1 MNNIVSF
8 CFLPEAII
16 KILALGRMY
25 FASAFNCFDF
35 LVTIASVV
43 AIFIP
48 GASSISALRAVRVL
62 RLLRLLTVI
71 RPLQRFLRV
80 MGKTLWMSMSLLIIV
95 FFVHLIFGLLGM
107 QLFGESPWICMAGG
121 MPVFAHVCHE

>member
-62 RLLRLLTVI
+62 RLLRLLTVV

-80 MGKTLWMSMSLLIIV
+80 MGKTIWMSMSLLVSQRAVGERSCARICQGAAASV
-95 FFVHLIFGLLGM
+95 SAAFFMSRGSLNA
-107 QLFGESPWICMAGG
+107 S
-121 MPVFAHVCHE
+121 